1 MSKQFRPYLSLII
14 PAYKEA
20 QRLPN
25 TLPVIQ
31 EYVAKWSFPAE
42 VLVVVEPSPDA
53 TLEVARAAQTGFPE
67 LRVIANDVHRGKGY
81 AVRTGMLKARGL
93 LVFFTDADLSTP
105 LSDLETALRIFE
117 QNARI
122 DVIVGSRQHP
132 ESRILHRQSPLRE
145 RMGQTFNRLVKFL
158 AGLDFEDTQCGFK
171 GFRQRAARE
180 IFSRQRTDGFSFD
193 VELLLLARAMGFSV
207 HEMPVHWS
215 NSPESKVRVIRDSL
229 NMLVEITS
237 MRGRVWRTM
246 HDYPFHR

>member
-31 EYVAKWSFPAE
+31 EYVAKWTFLAE

-53 TLEVARAAQTGFPE
+53 TLEVARAAQTRFPE
-67 LRVIANDVHRGKGY
+67 LRVIANEVHRGKGY
-81 AVRTGMLKARGL
+81 AVRTGMLKARAP

-105 LSDLETALRIFE
+105 LSDLEIALRIFE
-117 QNARI
+117 QNPRI
-122 DVIVGSRQHP
+122 DVIVGSRRHP
-132 ESRILHRQSPLRE
+132 QTRILHRQSPLRE
-145 RMGQTFNRLVKFL
+145 AMGQTFNGLVRFL
-158 AGLDFEDTQCGFK
+158 AGLDLDDTQCGFK
-171 GFRQRAARE
+171 GFRQMAARE

-193 VELLLLARAMGFSV
+193 VEVLLLARAMGFSI

-215 NSPESKVRVIRDSL
+215 NSPESKVRVVRDSL
-229 NMLVEITS
+229 GMLVEIMS
-237 MRGRVWRTM
+237 MRSLVRRTM

>member
-25 TLPVIQ
+25 TLPVVH
-31 EYVAKWSFPAE
+31 EYVAKWAFPAE

-53 TLEVARAAQTGFPE
+53 TLEVARAAQTRFPE
-67 LRVIANDVHRGKGY
+67 LRVIANEVHRGKGY
-81 AVRTGMLKARGL
+81 AVRTGMLKARAP

-117 QNARI
+117 QNPRI
-122 DVIVGSRQHP
+122 DVIVGSRRHP
-132 ESRILHRQSPLRE
+132 QTHILHRQSPLRE
-145 RMGQTFNRLVKFL
+145 QMGQTFNRLVRFL
-158 AGLDFEDTQCGFK
+158 AGLHLEDTQCGFK
-171 GFRQRAARE
+171 GFRQTAARE

-193 VELLLLARAMGFSV
+193 VEVLLLARAMGFSV

-215 NSPESKVRVIRDSL
+215 NSPDSKVRVIRDSL
-229 NMLVEITS
+229 CMLVEIMS
-237 MRGRVWRTM
+237 MRRRVRRTM
-246 HDYPFHR
+246 HNYPFYR

>member
-25 TLPVIQ
+25 TLPVVH
-31 EYVAKWSFPAE
+31 EHVAKWAFPAE

-53 TLEVARAAQTGFPE
+53 TLEVARAAQARFPE
-67 LRVIANDVHRGKGY
+67 LRVIANEVHRGKGY
-81 AVRTGMLKARGL
+81 AVRTGMLKARAP

-105 LSDLETALRIFE
+105 LSDLEIALRIFE
-117 QNARI
+117 QNPRI
-122 DVIVGSRQHP
+122 DVIVGSRRHP
-132 ESRILHRQSPLRE
+132 QTRILHRQSPLRE
-145 RMGQTFNRLVKFL
+145 AMGQTFNGLVRFL
-158 AGLDFEDTQCGFK
+158 AGLDLDDTQCGFK
-171 GFRQRAARE
+171 GFRQMAARE

-193 VELLLLARAMGFSV
+193 VEVLLLARAMGFSI

-229 NMLVEITS
+229 GMLVEIMS
-237 MRGRVWRTM
+237 MRRLARRTM

>member
-20 QRLPN
+20 QRLPD

-31 EYVAKWSFPAE
+31 KYVAKWTFPAE

-53 TLEVARAAQTGFPE
+53 TLEAAEAAQKNFPA

-81 AVRTGMLKARGL
+81 AVRTGMLQARGQ

-117 QNARI
+117 QNPRI

-132 ESRILHRQSPLRE
+132 DSQILHRQSPLRE
-145 RMGQTFNRLVKFL
+145 RMGQTFNRLVRFL
-158 AGLDFEDTQCGFK
+158 AGLDLDDTQCGFK
-171 GFRQRAARE
+171 GFRQMAARE

-193 VELLLLARAMGFSV
+193 VEVLLLARAMGFSI

-229 NMLVEITS
+229 AMLAEVVC
-237 MRGRVWRTM
+237 MRGLVRRTV